1 MSIDDKIIDE
11 VLQYDINREAAIIT
25 ALSTGK
31 IDKYKLLTSKEIL
44 LSDESRIIDQDNFT
58 FFPLR
63 KTFEEQIKIIED

>member
-44 LSDESRIIDQDNFT
+44 LSDESRIIDQDKFT